1 MAMTQTG
8 PVAVGTALT
17 RIRDA
22 AGITQAA
29 LAKKLPMSA
38 PTISRIEKGEV
49 ELLGDE
55 LNAVLDA
62 IGTDEAC
69 EFKTF
74 LTQDWRHLQR
84 PPFHHPSRQDLWR
97 AEQLLQSVEPL
108 KTPDAKAAF
117 IKQVEFYEAEV
128 KAAANFLLDLAH
140 DLAFIG
146 SIGVGKSTTICSLA
160 DLRLPDEKTLTQKM
174 VLEAGGGGT
183 TICEVQIARGPQFG
197 LIVQPRSDAAIRQDV
212 ADFAEYLMQARSED
226 EKPLPA
232 DNGIGVSR
240 ELERAIRNMA
250 GLAVVSRREES
261 GKRTRTDPA
270 RELAASATSAGDL
283 AVEILSRMK
292 LPRRDGR
299 TLWYSASEPE
309 PALRWLQKMFA
320 EINNGRHPDFSIPER
335 IEVVV
340 PGPVLA
346 HPQYSLRII
355 DTRGVDQA
363 AQRADIECHF
373 DNPRTLVVLCSKFMD
388 APEQTVQML
397 LERSKAAGV
406 SDVESR
412 SVVLVLARPN
422 EAVSMKDHAGH
433 TVADDEEGYDVKRD
447 QIASALSRI
456 GLPGVSVCFFN
467 AMYDDFAPTRDAI
480 VGMVDRIRDRQAQ
493 RISSLS
499 STIERLLQNKE
510 QEEAHAVFNEAMR
523 RVLVW
528 LDKNSSLGELTD
540 SIQQQ
545 LVSTI
550 QSTHARSVWAST
562 RRKGAYSNLDYYY
575 QLGRGARIVAAKH
588 AQDRVAAL
596 KAIVT
601 NLLDDDQLSPAH
613 DFLREIS
620 GRVDREADELFQRL
634 QVAGRSAFEQPLS
647 DDVEFWKACEDR
659 WGQGS
664 GYRDDIASKS
674 DHWFEN
680 EIARKERGVI
690 MQLILEGWS
699 GLVTRVRRLIEEVS
713 TQHAQPA

>member
-1 MAMTQTG
+1 MTTIQPG
-8 PVAVGTALT
+8 AVAVGAAIS

-22 AGITQAA
+22 AGVTQAA
-29 LAKKLPMSA
+29 LAKRLPMSA

-49 ELLGDE
+49 ELSGDE
-55 LNAVLDA
+55 LDALLDA
-62 IGTDEAC
+62 IGTDDAR
-69 EFKTF
+69 EFKMF
-74 LTQDWRHLQR
+74 LAQEWRHLQR
-84 PPFHHPSRQDLWR
+84 PPFHHPSLKDLWHAER
-97 AEQLLQSVEPL
+97 LLQAVEQLKV
-108 KTPDAKAAF
+108 PDAKAAF

-128 KAAANFLLDLAH
+128 KAAAHFLLDLAH
-140 DLAFIG
+140 DLAFVG

-183 TICEVQIARGPQFG
+183 TICEVQITRGPQFG

-212 ADFAEYLMQARSED
+212 ADFAEYLVRARGED
-226 EKPLPA
+226 ENPLPA
-232 DNGIGVSR
+232 DSGIGVSR

-261 GKRTRTDPA
+261 GKRTKTDPA
-270 RELAASATSAGDL
+270 RDLATSTSSAADL

-292 LPRRDGR
+292 LPRRDGQ

-309 PALRWLQKMFA
+309 HALRWLQKMFA
-320 EINNGRHPDFSIPER
+320 EINNGRHPDFSIPDR

-340 PGPVLA
+340 PGPVFA
-346 HPQYSLRII
+346 HPHYSLRII
-355 DTRGVDQA
+355 DTRGVDQT

-373 DNPRTLVVLCSKFMD
+373 DNPRAVVVLCSKFMD

-412 SVVLVLARPN
+412 SIVLVLARPN

-433 TVADDEEGYDVKRD
+433 PVADDEEGYDVKRD

-467 AMYDDFAPTRDAI
+467 AMYDDFAPTRDSV
-480 VGMVDRIRDRQAQ
+480 VGMIDQIRDRQAQ
-493 RISSLS
+493 RITSLS
-499 STIERLLQNKE
+499 STIERLIQNRE

-528 LDKNSSLGELTD
+528 LDKNGVLGELTD
-540 SIQQQ
+540 NIQQQ

-550 QSTHARSVWAST
+550 KFTHARSIWAST
-562 RRKGAYSNLDYYY
+562 RRKGAYPNLDYYY
-575 QLGRGARIVAAKH
+575 QLGRGARILAAKC
-588 AQDRVAAL
+588 AQGRLAAL

-601 NLLDDDQLSPAH
+601 NLLDDEQLRPAH

-634 QVAGRSAFEQPLS
+634 QVAGRSAFEQSLS
-647 DDVEFWKACEDR
+647 NDIEFWKACEDR
-659 WGQGS
+659 WGRGS
-664 GYRDDIASKS
+664 GYRDDIATKS

-680 EIARKERGVI
+680 EVAQKERRVI
-690 MQLILEGWS
+690 MQLILEGWG
-699 GLVTRVRRLIEEVS
+699 GLVTRMRQLIEEVS
-713 TQHAQPA
+713 TQHAPLA